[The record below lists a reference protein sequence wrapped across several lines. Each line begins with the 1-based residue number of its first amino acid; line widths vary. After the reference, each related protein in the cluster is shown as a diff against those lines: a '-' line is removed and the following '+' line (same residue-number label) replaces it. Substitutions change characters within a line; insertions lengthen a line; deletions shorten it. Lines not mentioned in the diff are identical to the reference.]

1 MLTTLD
7 DPYFMEISAIDY
19 KQANI
24 EFSVD
29 ELLQNE
35 QFSKKTAKVS

>member
-1 MLTTLD
+1 MLTKLN
-7 DPYFMEISAIDY
+7 DPYFMDISDIDY

-29 ELLQNE
+29 ELLQH
-35 QFSKKTAKVS
+35 